1 MALTV
6 KKVVVTEVAVTT
18 VKVEVTKA
26 SVLDAA
32 GESIQCANAVT
43 WLPDHLDIDIETGVI
58 RNWSA
63 PTSEQLQHSDNAD
76 DLLLDAL
83 EPSIAA
89 QANDVAIE
97 QESKIALVIPTYV
110 NKHTTEKEWAAIIGG
125 IKTNP
130 ATTTTENAQPVE
142 VAEPVQPEVAETAP
156 DDQQAKQVEIEPI
169 KPVEKHQIYGVEGSD
184 ILMFGAA
191 LSQGIVPDEAFADG
205 VALAESV
212 LVPVEPEPVAVEPVE
227 EDESLRRRT
236 PAQPRYRNP
245 DDHDQT
251 WTGRGKQPEWL
262 RQQIANGKNLE
273 DFLIGANPS
282 PVAPVTTDI
291 EQSTTHLP
299 TVTVSLKDGKWYAM
313 HNDQVASSA
322 QTAFEAVKGVL
333 KRCGKSG
340 VFEINRLETKC
351 ENQVFTIDDSRTAN
365 TETVYLTKQAD
376 GWIAKTPTNKNV
388 TAAISITGELTALL
402 SAVEGIEPANAIIAE
417 TTDDDMRT
425 RGKRRYSI
433 KAAQVGDAAPA
444 HAPAVPQAQDEEPL
458 SYAQIIAL
466 INHASMLEHLDNI
479 KTMRVDHHADEK
491 ERHALVMR
499 LGDKR
504 AQLMAANAMRLNK

>member
-1 MALTV
+1 MALLV

-83 EPSIAA
+83 EPSIVAQDAHDAA
-89 QANDVAIE
+89 MDKEAETVTAPDHPVLAFIE
-97 QESKIALVIPTYV
+97 KFAS
-110 NKHTTEKEWAAIIGG
+110 
-125 IKTNP
+125 TNP

-156 DDQQAKQVEIEPI
+156 DDQQSKQVEIEPI
-169 KPVEKHQIYGVEGSD
+169 KPVDSSVQKMHVADDQQAKPVENHLINDLPSD
-184 ILMFGAA
+184 
-191 LSQGIVPDEAFADG
+191 AFDHG

-212 LVPVEPEPVAVEPVE
+212 LVPVEPVAVA
-227 EDESLRRRT
+227 DESLRRRT

-251 WTGRGKQPEWL
+251 WTGRGKQPAWL
-262 RQQIANGKNLE
+262 HAAIAAGADLD

-282 PVAPVTTDI
+282 PVAAPVTTDI
-291 EQSTTHLP
+291 EQPTTHLP

-365 TETVYLTKQAD
+365 TETVYLTKMAD
-376 GWIAKTPTNKNV
+376 GWIAKTPNNKTV

-402 SAVEGIEPANAIIAE
+402 APVENIDHPASAIIVD
-417 TTDDDMRT
+417 TTDDEIRA

-433 KAAQVGDAAPA
+433 TAGQPTVDVAAPA
-444 HAPAVPQAQDEEPL
+444 HAPQPQDEEPL
-458 SYAQIIAL
+458 SYAQIVAL
-466 INHASMLEHLDNI
+466 INHASEVAHLDNI
-479 KTMRVDHHADEK
+479 KTMRIDNHADEK
-491 ERHALVMR
+491 ERHALVMKM
-499 LGDKR
+499 GSKR
-504 AQLMAANAMRLNK
+504 AEIMAANAMCIK